1 MSLKHIVCYCVLSG
15 MILGN
20 SACKKDNTYRNGQI
34 ATKVNS
40 NIYDYLSGQKENF
53 DTLLYLIDKAGL
65 GDTLKKSA
73 VTFIAPVDQSIAV
86 AMQNLNIYRKSQHL
100 ENATLDSVAPF
111 VWRTLL
117 LRYMIAGNK
126 TSASF
131 SLKDGIDINTLN
143 RRRLHMDGVQSNTE
157 GVVQSGAYL
166 LKYSDLNGSRFVKD
180 WIFSY
185 VNTADIQCTNGVL
198 HVLEP
203 THVFAF
209 KAFVGKATSLQNK
222 YSDFYLATGTLFFP
236 TGTNRPWYDR
246 LKTVTAVDSVTC
258 DVEGAD
264 LLASGYVIR
273 IKVAAD
279 NTVTVTP
286 APQSANTTLSDDGVS
301 RYDEEMQAFVLHYKY
316 VGSGGNR
323 HIDEVISLRNF

>member
-1 MSLKHIVCYCVLSG
+1 MSLKHIVCCCVLSG

-20 SACKKDNTYRNGQI
+20 SACKKDNTYRSGQI
-34 ATKVNS
+34 ATKVNA
-40 NIYDYLSGQKENF
+40 NIYDYLSKQKENF
-53 DTLLYLIDKAGL
+53 DTLLYIIDKAGL
-65 GDTLKKSA
+65 TDTLKKNA

-86 AMQNLNIYRKSQHL
+86 AMQNLNLYRKSHQL
-100 ENATLDSVAPF
+100 APATLDSVAPF

-131 SLKDGIDINTLN
+131 SLKDGIDVSTLN

-166 LKYSDLNGSRFVKD
+166 LKYSDLNGSRFVRD

-209 KAFVGKATSLQNK
+209 KSFVEKTTSLQNK
-222 YSDFYLATGTLFFP
+222 YSDYYLATGTLFFP

-246 LKTVTAVDSVTC
+246 LKSVSAVDSVTC

-264 LLASGYVIR
+264 LLSSSYIIR
-273 IKVAAD
+273 MKVAAD
-279 NTVTVTP
+279 NKVTVTP
-286 APQSANTTLSDDGVS
+286 APKSANQTLSNDGDC

-316 VGSGGNR
+316 VGSTGNR

>member
-1 MSLKHIVCYCVLSG
+1 MSLKHIVCCCVLSG
-15 MILGN
+15 ILLGN
-20 SACKKDNTYRNGQI
+20 SACKKDNTYRGAQV
-34 ATKVNS
+34 ATKVNA
-40 NIYDYLSGQKENF
+40 NIYDYLSKQKENF
-53 DTLLYLIDKAGL
+53 DTLLYIINRAGL
-65 GDTLKKSA
+65 ADTLKNTS

-86 AMQNLNIYRKSQHL
+86 AMQNLNLYRSSQHL
-100 ENATLDSVAPF
+100 EKATLDSVAPF

-131 SLKDGIDINTLN
+131 SLKDGIDVNTLN

-166 LKYSDLNGSRFVKD
+166 LKYSDLNGSRFVRD

-203 THVFAF
+203 THVFGF
-209 KAFVGKATSLQNK
+209 KSFVEKTASLQNR
-222 YSDFYLATGTLFFP
+222 YSDYYLATGTLFFP

-246 LKTVTAVDSVTC
+246 LKTVKAVDSVTC

-264 LLASGYVIR
+264 LLSSNYVIR
-273 IKVAAD
+273 LRVAAD
-279 NTVTVTP
+279 NTVTVGP
-286 APQSANTTLSDDGVS
+286 APQSANQTLTGNGEC
-301 RYDEEMQAFVLHYKY
+301 RYDNTMQAFVLHYKY
-316 VGSGGNR
+316 VGSTGNR
-323 HIDEVISLRNF
+323 LIDEVISLRNF